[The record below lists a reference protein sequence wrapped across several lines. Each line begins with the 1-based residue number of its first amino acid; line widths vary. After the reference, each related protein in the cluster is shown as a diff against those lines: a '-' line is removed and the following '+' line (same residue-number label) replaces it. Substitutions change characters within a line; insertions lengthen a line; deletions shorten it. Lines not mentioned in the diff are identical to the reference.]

1 VGVRAIEAPSE
12 DSDETAACFAGETPD
27 WTAAA
32 SPGGGGGGEQE
43 GVGGFVDDHSGDVG
57 A

>member
-1 VGVRAIEAPSE
+1 VRAIEAPSE